1 MGLFQE
7 LEVINDRPEPFEFYT
22 AEDLWTDQYTS
33 ERMLAFHLDETSDL
47 SSRRGEFIDLSV
59 EWIVDKFQISQ
70 GTRIID
76 FGCGPGLYTTRL
88 AQQGAQVTGI
98 DFSASSI
105 EYARGTAASEG
116 LDIRYLTQNY
126 LEFETGDRFDLILMI
141 YCDFCALSPIQR
153 ASLLD
158 IYRQILAPGGAVLLD
173 VYSLAA
179 FNDREEL
186 AMYQLNQLD
195 GFWSP
200 NRYYGF
206 LNAFKYEVERVSL
219 DKYTIVENDRIRT
232 VYNWL
237 QYFTPRDLEGEFGD
251 AGLSISEL
259 YSDVAGRPF
268 EPDSS
273 EFAVIAHRP

>member
-7 LEVINDRPEPFEFYT
+7 LELINERPEPFEFYT
-22 AEDLWTDQYTS
+22 AEDLWTDQHTS
-33 ERMLAFHLDETSDL
+33 ERMLAFHLDENSDL
-47 SSRRGEFIDLSV
+47 SSRKADFIDRSAA
-59 EWIVDKFQISQ
+59 WIVEHFKVSQ
-70 GTRIID
+70 DTRIID

-88 AQQGAQVTGI
+88 AQRGAQVTGI

-105 EYARGTAASEG
+105 EYARETAAREG
-116 LDIRYLTQNY
+116 LDIRYLKQNY
-126 LEFETGDRFDLILMI
+126 LVFDPEDTYDLILMI

-153 ASLLD
+153 ASILSV
-158 IYRQILAPGGAVLLD
+158 YREILAPDGAILLD

-179 FNDREEL
+179 FNEREEL

-206 LNAFKYEVERVSL
+206 LNAFKYEAEKVSL
-219 DKYTIVENDRIRT
+219 DKYTIIERNRIRT

-237 QYFTPRDLEGEFGD
+237 QHFTPRDLEGEFNS
-251 AGLSISEL
+251 AGLSFSEC
-259 YSDVAGRPF
+259 YSDVSGAPYD
-268 EPDSS
+268 PKSP
-273 EFAVIAHRP
+273 EFAVVARRL